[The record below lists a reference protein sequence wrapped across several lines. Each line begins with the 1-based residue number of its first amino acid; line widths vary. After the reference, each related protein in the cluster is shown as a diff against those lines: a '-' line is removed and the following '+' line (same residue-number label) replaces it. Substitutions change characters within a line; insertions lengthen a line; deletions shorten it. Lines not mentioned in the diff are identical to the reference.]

1 MWSIGMT
8 ESVFTHTCTL
18 YIYADMHDW
27 IKRLNNNKK
36 ILRVFTPEIL
46 HLWPANEGKL
56 RENGI
61 SGYQSYCQSTHW
73 SVPAV
78 DRVLGSR
85 GSLPLHLVRC
95 FKRVASLILAEPSC
109 TENDL
114 IRELVQTDTTQWLK
128 GFISAMRWV
137 NVYDNGIATS
147 LGVPVVSKRFLATRT
162 RRQGG
167 NCIANHIHLPPLVR
181 VFRCSTLWMS
191 SKLITS
197 YFILYIYK
205 FECDWKRELTFTW
218 DK

>member
-1 MWSIGMT
+1 MHTIYMQTCMIG
-8 ESVFTHTCTL
+8 L
-18 YIYADMHDW
+18 KDLI
-27 IKRLNNNKK
+27 IKK
-36 ILRVFTPEIL
+36 ILKGFHARDLAFVTRK
-46 HLWPANEGKL
+46 WRKVK
-56 RENGI
+56 REWNI
-61 SGYQSYCQSTHW
+61 RLSESYCQSTQW
-73 SVPAV
+73 SVPAA
-78 DRVLGSR
+78 VLGSR

-114 IRELVQTDTTQWLK
+114 IRELVQTDTTQWLE
-128 GFISAMRWV
+128 GFISAVRWV